1 MIGLKSGTVVLEP
14 HQEAWDAEGKRMC
27 DMLKKI
33 LGNDAIDV
41 QHVGSTSIKS
51 IQAKPIIDVAVAVKS
66 FEDIFKH
73 NGELEQNGIVYRKED
88 IPGQQL
94 YRSGDLDNSIV
105 THYIHVVIA
114 DSDAW
119 HNYINF
125 RDYLNTHKISKRQ
138 GILCKRKK
146 CFGVRP
152 AGKSPLVE
160 NAGQLVFLVNH
171 PISFCAIKIFTKTRI
186 APRAMNNPANRT
198 ESSMHKRHLQMI
210 SVFIGRQ
217 IKLVMHAGI

>member
-27 DMLKKI
+27 DMFKKI

-41 QHVGSTSIKS
+41 QHVGSTSIKT

-88 IPGQQL
+88 IPGQHL
-94 YRSGDLDNSIV
+94 YRSGDLDNGIV

-125 RDYLNTHKISKRQ
+125 RDYLNTHKEEAKRYEELKLELCSKFPNDRESY
-138 GILCKRKK
+138 
-146 CFGVRP
+146 VN
-152 AGKSPLVE
+152 GKSVLVSDLLGK
-160 NAGQLVFLVNH
+160 ARLWRMQVN
-171 PISFCAIKIFTKTRI
+171 
-186 APRAMNNPANRT
+186 
-198 ESSMHKRHLQMI
+198 
-210 SVFIGRQ
+210 
-217 IKLVMHAGI
+217 